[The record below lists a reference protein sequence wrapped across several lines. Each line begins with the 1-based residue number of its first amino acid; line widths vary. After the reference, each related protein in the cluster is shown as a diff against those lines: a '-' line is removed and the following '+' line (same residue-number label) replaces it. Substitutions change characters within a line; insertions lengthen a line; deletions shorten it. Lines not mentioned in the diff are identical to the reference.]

1 MHRIWLFF
9 FALLATSA
17 TALPQTAASDSQT
30 LQALLTEIRQLR
42 KDLQTTT
49 VISQRVQILIYRMQS
64 QTAVVARAQQ
74 HVDEVQ
80 AKLSQARTGVQH
92 FTSSIEQSESSSND
106 SQNPPDRK
114 EIEKLLPRLKAQLES
129 QKAAEQEWESKEA
142 EVVQEL
148 RSEQAKLSA
157 FQEQLDQLDKI
168 LEQSSRQPVAAV
180 TPDISRREADHHAS

>member
-168 LEQSSRQPVAAV
+168 LEQSTRQPSAL
-180 TPDISRREADHHAS
+180 PH